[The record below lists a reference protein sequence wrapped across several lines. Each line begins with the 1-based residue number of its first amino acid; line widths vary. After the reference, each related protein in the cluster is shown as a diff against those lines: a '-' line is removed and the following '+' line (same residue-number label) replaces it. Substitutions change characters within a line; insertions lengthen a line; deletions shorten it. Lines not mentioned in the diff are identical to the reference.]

1 MFTQNMNGS
10 KSKLSKASDSLT
22 AEKLQRIIKNVR
34 NASNILSSSDDDG
47 CHKKLDSAAD
57 SWYSDTAQLK
67 ISHRKLTAH
76 EIDKLMKSFPTKPS
90 ITTSPPPA
98 SSTSSDSEQQQQVQQ
113 EATEPSTSDDP
124 LLNAA
129 SAESEI
135 SFTTA
140 HSTLELPAD
149 VEDNLA
155 YSGESLLSF
164 SDDDQPAYYAQ
175 SRSSFSVGTDTN
187 RVPSVTLFR
196 TIDLTAPGVYDESYG
211 ETSRSDVDRPI
222 MQVKVRPLAASHSI
236 RCSVQRVQQQQQ
248 SDDEL
253 PLIDFRQIERNT
265 EASWRKHR

>member
-1 MFTQNMNGS
+1 MNGS
-10 KSKLSKASDSLT
+10 KSKSSKTSDSLT

-34 NASNILSSSDDDG
+34 NASNILNASDDTDG
-47 CHKKLDSAAD
+47 GSHKKFDSDAD
-57 SWYSDTAQLK
+57 SRYSSTAQLK

-76 EIDKLMKSFPTKPS
+76 EIDKLMKSLPTTRS
-90 ITTSPPPA
+90 SSGHHQPPA
-98 SSTSSDSEQQQQVQQ
+98 SSTSSDSAQQQVEQQQ
-113 EATEPSTSDDP
+113 EATGPSISPDR
-124 LLNAA
+124 LLH
-129 SAESEI
+129 AESDI

-164 SDDDQPAYYAQ
+164 SDDDQHSCCSVPAA
-175 SRSSFSVGTDTN
+175 N
-187 RVPSVTLFR
+187 RVPSVTLFAFR
-196 TIDLTAPGVYDESYG
+196 SIELTASDEYDESYG

-236 RCSVQRVQQQQQ
+236 RCSLHQQQHQQ

-253 PLIDFRQIERNT
+253 PPLIDFRQIERNT
-265 EASWRKHR
+265 KASWRSKQR